1 MAEVASAG
9 GRFAALM
16 KWVGIAAAL
25 LSFAT
30 ALYELV
36 RSEADLRERHRVV
49 AEELATGRA
58 QQLAGDYAAAWDS
71 LEKAAATA
79 AEDGLAAKLLGGLGQ
94 ERRTIRD
101 AQEDLAMEW
110 LRGAHA
116 SAEHPFSETANKVSA
131 MLISGANE
139 ATGSRKADLLA
150 HLGWA
155 YFLKGRSGETNV
167 QPEVPYREAI
177 AADATNPYA
186 NAFWGHWIL
195 WNHGSLSDARTRFAA
210 ALTTGRARAD
220 VRRYQLAALANVH
233 SDEADAEWLRVVD
246 DMNKG
251 REPIDS
257 STQRALYDRYAF
269 ALNNESLLRRLL
281 AAVPVA
287 DQAQLQKML
296 LQSGDLDAD
305 RKSVLATVMAK
316 MSKSA
321 ESPPP

>member
-1 MAEVASAG
+1 M
-9 GRFAALM
+9 
-16 KWVGIAAAL
+16 
-25 LSFAT
+25 
-30 ALYELV
+30 
-36 RSEADLRERHRVV
+36 
-49 AEELATGRA
+49 
-58 QQLAGDYAAAWDS
+58 
-71 LEKAAATA
+71 
-79 AEDGLAAKLLGGLGQ
+79 
-94 ERRTIRD
+94 
-101 AQEDLAMEW
+101 
-110 LRGAHA
+110 
-116 SAEHPFSETANKVSA
+116 
-131 MLISGANE
+131 
-139 ATGSRKADLLA
+139 
-150 HLGWA
+150 
-155 YFLKGRSGETNV
+155 
-167 QPEVPYREAI
+167 PYREAV